1 MIEVR
6 ANTWFIPLI
15 AISFL
20 SFGKVS
26 INIYCK
32 NVCWVV
38 ILVVSFDWHFVSY
51 PLCYTMKGKPFKLS
65 VAAFQMLENRL
76 TPQVMSIS
84 KLFVLH
90 KNRVCRI

>member
-1 MIEVR
+1 MLVIEVR

-38 ILVVSFDWHFVSY
+38 IQSALIGILY
-51 PLCYTMKGKPFKLS
+51 
-65 VAAFQMLENRL
+65 L
-76 TPQVMSIS
+76 THCVT
-84 KLFVLH
+84 L
-90 KNRVCRI
+90 

>member
-1 MIEVR
+1 MLVIEVR

-51 PLCYTMKGKPFKLS
+51 LTKPFKLS

>member
-1 MIEVR
+1 
-6 ANTWFIPLI
+6 
-15 AISFL
+15 
-20 SFGKVS
+20 
-26 INIYCK
+26 
-32 NVCWVV
+32 
-38 ILVVSFDWHFVSY
+38 
-51 PLCYTMKGKPFKLS
+51 MKGKPFKLS